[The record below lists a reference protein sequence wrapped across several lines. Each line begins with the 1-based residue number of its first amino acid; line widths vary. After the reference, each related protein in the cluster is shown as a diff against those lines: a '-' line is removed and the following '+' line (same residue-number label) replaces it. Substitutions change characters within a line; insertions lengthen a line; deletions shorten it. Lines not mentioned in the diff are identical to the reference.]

1 MIYEVSVYHH
11 LKGGTCQYESSQG
24 QYFQEVPPMNFTIG
38 GTAKINMSSIA
49 LERLYTG
56 FPLLAS
62 MDPEFLL
69 SNVRE
74 TSETTDTELFKA
86 YSSTDNSVD
95 TRDFFY

>member
-1 MIYEVSVYHH
+1 
-11 LKGGTCQYESSQG
+11 
-24 QYFQEVPPMNFTIG
+24 
-38 GTAKINMSSIA
+38 
-49 LERLYTG
+49 
-56 FPLLAS
+56 